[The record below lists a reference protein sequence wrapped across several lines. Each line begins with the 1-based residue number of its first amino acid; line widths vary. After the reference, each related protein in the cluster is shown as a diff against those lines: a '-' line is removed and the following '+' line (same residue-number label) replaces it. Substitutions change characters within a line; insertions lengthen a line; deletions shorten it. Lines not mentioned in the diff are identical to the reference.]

1 MDADAGVGTPPRPA
15 EKQLPVEFGLERE
28 PPRAPRA
35 AAASGALVSGGCVPG
50 AGVGGRGGGVGTAG
64 RGPRAER
71 GGRGAARPDG
81 LTTRRP
87 R

>member
-35 AAASGALVSGGCVPG
+35 AAASGALVSGGCVPV
-50 AGVGGRGGGVGTAG
+50 AGGWGGVGTAG

-71 GGRGAARPDG
+71 GGRGAARPDD